1 MFLLLKIFRT
11 RVLKMRSLRF
21 AASGK
26 SAFSVNRKLGGYFAV
41 WPLRFSALFPRRFGT
56 RAQIQINEH
65 TFNAQTFLRSS
76 NALLSG
82 YSNQSNEFFIH
93 IRFMFHPTSN
103 QHCRHFGSWKV
114 SSVCFDRDKS
124 IDPFAG
130 RDLDSR

>member
-11 RVLKMRSLRF
+11 KVLKRRSLRF

-26 SAFSVNRKLGGYFAV
+26 SAFSVNRKLGDYFAV

-65 TFNAQTFLRSS
+65 TFHAQTLLRSS
-76 NALLSG
+76 NPLLWG
-82 YSNQSNEFFIH
+82 YSNQSNEFFLY
-93 IRFMFHPTSN
+93 TSVSSN